1 MSKTLFFDGI
11 SKNLKDITLR
21 ESNDEV
27 DFKSKDHHDP
37 FLWGDPAD
45 PSFRDQL
52 LRRRSMQSKHELT
65 SSHASGSQQERFQP
79 AEVDLLSLYD
89 NQFKIKTEQKITSL
103 VSSLSSHLNEI
114 NEESNIKLSEIRQNF
129 FISKLKWLERYKHE
143 CDDLFNQVTSKSTNY
158 DVDQSV
164 KSKLEKVEKERLAI
178 QNEIFK
184 RRSKKLKEHFA
195 EIESIYNE
203 FSSRLKEKNVPE
215 DEIESFK
222 KIRSLRAKF
231 ELLLQKTTV
240 ENLNENI
247 LHEAKQQLLDPVLK
261 LSENLSS
268 ELKAYESRRSE
279 STAIAEKEKATA
291 AAATTASA
299 QKTKSPAAAATA
311 KDEKADQPRKAD
323 EHEGFVSVDDLKM
336 YIELRKHK
344 ISLEESIKAFS
355 DEDRFKQYRSDLKL
369 FVKTLTNTLSS
380 NSAEHIRDKIERYA
394 RLFSRQTVD
403 YRNKP
408 LSVNNHPDAL
418 NFCFYHAANSFLVTG
433 LKQVLASNKSTYSF
447 AQVMVALMIRFE
459 EFSKILLA
467 FFFEMC
473 PYTVPFYPVRDANDN
488 EVTYSVA
495 CGYAL
500 KDGALEDEESFLNK
514 MRGLIKLYAAII
526 QIYAPNSPLNLR
538 DGWKWLA
545 SMLNLEPVG
554 SVSPAVLH
562 SFLSITDLKLK
573 SAYGKQFVKLIQYVK
588 LVYLPKVSALNL
600 RNPQA
605 KVQLE
610 TYIDGLLKTF

>member
-1 MSKTLFFDGI
+1 MSKTLFFGGI
-11 SKNLKDITLR
+11 SKNLKDLTLR

-27 DFKSKDHHDP
+27 VFKFKDNSDAFLDDP
-37 FLWGDPAD
+37 TD
-45 PSFRDQL
+45 PSFPDRL
-52 LRRRSMQSKHELT
+52 LRRRATKPKPEPSNESDR
-65 SSHASGSQQERFQP
+65 ERFQP
-79 AEVDLLSLYD
+79 DEVDLLSLYD

-143 CDDLFNQVTSKSTNY
+143 CDDLFNQVTSKSTAY
-158 DVDQSV
+158 DIDQSV

-184 RRSKKLKEHFA
+184 RRSKKLKEYFA
-195 EIESIYNE
+195 EIELVHSG
-203 FSSRLKEKNVPE
+203 FSGKLKEKNIPAN
-215 DEIESFK
+215 EIESFK
-222 KIRSLRAKF
+222 KIDSFKQKF

-240 ENLNENI
+240 ENLNETI
-247 LHEAKQQLLDPVLK
+247 LHEAKQQLLNPVLK
-261 LSENLSS
+261 LSENLES
-268 ELKAYESRRSE
+268 ELEECEAKRSK
-279 STAIAEKEKATA
+279 SAAVEKEKGAVQE
-291 AAATTASA
+291 TT
-299 QKTKSPAAAATA
+299 QPAAA
-311 KDEKADQPRKAD
+311 KDKKADQSKAED
-323 EHEGFVSVDDLKM
+323 HEGFVSVDDLKL

-344 ISLEESIKAFS
+344 INLEESIKAFS
-355 DEDRFKQYRSDLKL
+355 KEDRYKQYRSDLTL
-369 FVKTLTNTLSS
+369 FVKTTTNTLSS

-403 YRNKP
+403 YRDKP
-408 LSVNNHPDAL
+408 LSVNDHPDAL
-418 NFCFYHAANSFLVTG
+418 NFCHYHAANSFLVTG
-433 LKQVLASNKSTYSF
+433 LKQALASNKSTYSF

-495 CGYAL
+495 CGYSL
-500 KDGALEDEESFLNK
+500 KKDGTLEDEESFLNK

-545 SMLNLEPVG
+545 SILNLEPIG
-554 SVSPAVLH
+554 PVSPAVLH

-573 SAYGKQFVKLIQYVK
+573 SAYGKQFIKLIQYVK
-588 LVYLPKVSALNL
+588 RVYLPKVSALNL

-610 TYIDGLLKTF
+610 TYIDELMKTF

>member
-1 MSKTLFFDGI
+1 MW
-11 SKNLKDITLR
+11 
-21 ESNDEV
+21 NDA
-27 DFKSKDHHDP
+27 
-37 FLWGDPAD
+37 AD

-52 LRRRSMQSKHELT
+52 LRRRSARSKQESASHT
-65 SSHASGSQQERFQP
+65 SDQQERFQP
-79 AEVDLLSLYD
+79 TEVDLVSLYD

-103 VSSLSSHLNEI
+103 VSNLSSHLNDI

-143 CDDLFNQVTSKSTNY
+143 CDDLFNQVTSKSTKY

-195 EIESIYNE
+195 EIESVYNE
-203 FSSRLKEKNVPE
+203 FSNQLKEKNVPE

-222 KIRSLRAKF
+222 KIRSLKQKF

-240 ENLNENI
+240 ENLNETI

-261 LSENLSS
+261 LSENLAS

-279 STAIAEKEKATA
+279 STAAVEKEKAA
-291 AAATTASA
+291 AAAV
-299 QKTKSPAAAATA
+299 QKTKSAAAAD
-311 KDEKADQPRKAD
+311 KDKKAEQPKKSD
-323 EHEGFVSVDDLKM
+323 EHEGFVCVDDLKF

-344 ISLEESIKAFS
+344 INLEESIRAFS
-355 DEDRFKQYRSDLKL
+355 KDDRFKQYRMDLSL

-380 NSAEHIRDKIERYA
+380 TSAEHIRDKIERYA
-394 RLFSRQTVD
+394 RLFGRQTVEHRD
-403 YRNKP
+403 KQ

-418 NFCFYHAANSFLVTG
+418 NFCYYHAANSFLVTG
-433 LKQVLASNKSTYSF
+433 LKQVMASNKSTYSF
-447 AQVMVALMIRFE
+447 AQVMVALMIRFD

-495 CGYAL
+495 CGYSL
-500 KDGALEDEESFLNK
+500 KKDGTLEDEESYLNK

-588 LVYLPKVSALNL
+588 AVYLPKVTALNL
-600 RNPQA
+600 RNSQA
-605 KVQLE
+605 QVQLE
-610 TYIDGLLKTF
+610 TYIDELMKTF